1 MKQTKKVVWNKNFKK
16 QTKKK
21 TSTTHTIRQI
31 IEKCTISTIVQIIG
45 NLFLMF
51 KKTIENN
58 IIAVWNIRKNN
69 SYLTV

>member
-1 MKQTKKVVWNKNFKK
+1 MKQKLQKAN
-16 QTKKK
+16 KKK

-58 IIAVWNIRKNN
+58 IIAV
-69 SYLTV
+69 